1 VLGAA
6 PHRNHVRDAGNFDLW
21 LRVHGA
27 GRAEGVQLWIKL
39 SHNPAV
45 CSDDV
50 WGVACDL
57 KMGLGTS
64 FIIAYGRNVHMILT
78 NGLCRWGKDKKRAR
92 THVATALTLDPNDK
106 DARAWDDHMRLD
118 RHWVALILRFPQK
131 VCGFVFD
138 IIHKWSEMKIWYLT
152 WPAAF
157 LIGVF
162 VLWGLVIWGITLF
175 PLLKIFE
182 WWRKR
187 VLHKRLKA
195 VPGKQTGISVINEEQ
210 GLPAAGPSALQRITQ
225 LMDLPARV
233 SQRS

>member
-1 VLGAA
+1 
-6 PHRNHVRDAGNFDLW
+6 
-21 LRVHGA
+21 
-27 GRAEGVQLWIKL
+27 
-39 SHNPAV
+39 
-45 CSDDV
+45 
-50 WGVACDL
+50 
-57 KMGLGTS
+57 MGLGTS

-187 VLHKRLKA
+187 VLYKRLKA